1 MRSTDGNKVRDHIII
16 HTHYIPHYHQPES
29 NNHNFLVLHLHNLLS
44 TTTLVVVLVRRHSL
58 PLLVPVES
66 SSSGVNRSQ
75 TLEASSVL
83 GDGSSDG
90 LSVPLE
96 SVPREVSD
104 VVARAMVVNVVRN
117 TSLAAE
123 ELSLLLG
130 LDDFSTGEETTRG
143 NTEVEETSIIT
154 ATAEVRGHRVKTILS
169 EEVLE
174 ESLSLRAAGGAGL
187 VESAAVAV
195 VDAQDVVGRGD
206 HVEVEVQADLG
217 GLFGGE
223 VLGVV
228 VGAEQAELLGGP
240 EADADGVV
248 DGVAG
253 ELFGDFED
261 ADDAGAVV
269 VDTWAGLHGVG
280 VAADDEDGVFI
291 AADGLCDDILTVMDD

>member
-1 MRSTDGNKVRDHIII
+1 M
-16 HTHYIPHYHQPES
+16 
-29 NNHNFLVLHLHNLLS
+29 
-44 TTTLVVVLVRRHSL
+44 VVLVRRHSL

-66 SSSGVNRSQ
+66 SSSSVDRSQ
-75 TLEASSVL
+75 ALEASSVL
-83 GDGSSDG
+83 GNCSSDG
-90 LSVPLE
+90 LGVPLE

-104 VVARAMVVNVVRN
+104 VVARAMVVDVVRN
-117 TSLAAE
+117 TGLAAE

-130 LDDFSTGEETTRG
+130 LDDFSTGEEATRG

-154 ATAEVRGHRVKTILS
+154 ATAEIRWHRVKTILS

-174 ESLSLRAAGGAGL
+174 ESLRLRAAGGAGH
-187 VESAAVAV
+187 VEGAAVAV

-261 ADDAGAVV
+261 ADDAGAIV
-269 VDTWAGLHGVG
+269 VDTGTREDGVG
-280 VAADDEDGVFI
+280 VAADDEDGVFV
-291 AADGLCDDILTVMDD
+291 AADCFCDDVFTVR

>member
-1 MRSTDGNKVRDHIII
+1 M
-16 HTHYIPHYHQPES
+16 
-29 NNHNFLVLHLHNLLS
+29 
-44 TTTLVVVLVRRHSL
+44 VVLVRRHSL

-75 TLEASSVL
+75 ALEASSVF
-83 GDGSSDG
+83 GNGSSDG
-90 LSVPLE
+90 LGVPLE
-96 SVPREVSD
+96 SVPRKVGD
-104 VVARAMVVNVVRN
+104 VVASLVVINVVRN

-130 LDDFSTGEETTRG
+130 LDNFSTSEETTRG
-143 NTEVEETSIIT
+143 NTEVEETSVV
-154 ATAEVRGHRVKTILS
+154 AAAAEVGGDRVKTIVG

-174 ESLSLRAAGGAGL
+174 ESLSLRATSGTGL
-187 VESAAVAV
+187 VVSASIAV

-228 VGAEQAELLGGP
+228 VRTEQAELLGGP

-248 DGVAG
+248 DGIAG

-261 ADDAGAVV
+261 TDDAGAVV

-280 VAADDEDGVFI
+280 VATDNEDGVFV
-291 AADGLCDDILTVMDD
+291 AADGLCDDVLTTEC

>member
-1 MRSTDGNKVRDHIII
+1 M
-16 HTHYIPHYHQPES
+16 
-29 NNHNFLVLHLHNLLS
+29 
-44 TTTLVVVLVRRHSL
+44 VVLVRRHSL

-66 SSSGVNRSQ
+66 SSSSVDRSQ
-75 TLEASSVL
+75 ALEASSVL
-83 GDGSSDG
+83 SNGSGDGLG
-90 LSVPLE
+90 VPLE
-96 SVPREVSD
+96 SVPRKVSD
-104 VVARAMVVNVVRN
+104 IVAGLVVVDVIAH

-123 ELSLLLG
+123 ELSLFLS
-130 LDDFSTGEETTRG
+130 LDDLSTSEETTRS

-154 ATAEVRGHRVKTILS
+154 AAAEISRDGVETIGS

-174 ESLSLRAAGGAGL
+174 EHLSLAAAGGTGL
-187 VESAAVAV
+187 VEGASIAV

-228 VGAEQAELLGGP
+228 VRAEQAELLGGP

-248 DGVAG
+248 NGVAG

-269 VDTWAGLHGVG
+269 VDAWAGLHGVG
-280 VAADDEDGVFI
+280 VAADDEDGVFV
-291 AADGLCDDILTVMDD
+291 AADSLGDNVLTMMDG